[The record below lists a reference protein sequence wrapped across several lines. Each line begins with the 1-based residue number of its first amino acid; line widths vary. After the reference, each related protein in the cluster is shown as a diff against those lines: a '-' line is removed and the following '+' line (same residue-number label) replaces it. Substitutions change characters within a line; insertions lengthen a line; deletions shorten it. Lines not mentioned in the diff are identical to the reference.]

1 MLIIPKKKKKIV
13 VTISWD
19 DVYNIHG
26 AVPDQGWA
34 LNNYSSNDCFH
45 PDIKRGLKGCPT
57 EK

>member
-1 MLIIPKKKKKIV
+1 MSIIPKKKKKIV

-26 AVPDQGWA
+26 TVPDQGWTIS
-34 LNNYSSNDCFH
+34 NYSLNDCFQ
-45 PDIKRGLKGCPT
+45 PGIKRGLKGCPT